1 MEAMEINAQDVM
13 KLRQATGMPMM
24 KCKKALQEAEGDFER
39 AIDILRKEGMKTAD
53 KKAGRATSEGLVRAR
68 VEPGARRG
76 TMVFVRCESEPVKN
90 TPLFRDF
97 VDGLADLAAR
107 EGIGDA
113 ERLLATA
120 WPGPEGATVE
130 EALKALVGRIGENLQ
145 VGGVAHFALGGPGTV
160 GAYVHLDEK
169 QGALVAL
176 EGPGDLTELAKEA
189 CQHIVFAK
197 PQTLTRA
204 GIPADL
210 VARELA
216 FLREQ
221 ATDDQALKGKPAPA
235 VEAII
240 RGRLEK
246 NFFGE
251 RVLEEQGWYK
261 DPKKKV
267 ASVLAEKSA
276 RLTAFALFTPTT

>member
-1 MEAMEINAQDVM
+1 MEINAQDVM

-53 KKAGRATSEGLVRAR
+53 KKAGRATSEGLIRSR
-68 VEPGARRG
+68 LSSDGKSG

-90 TPLFRDF
+90 TPLFREF
-97 VDGLADLAAR
+97 VEAVTDLAAR
-107 EGIGDA
+107 NKIGGADA
-113 ERLLATA
+113 LLSAA
-120 WPGPEGATVE
+120 WPGPEGKTVD
-130 EALKALVGRIGENLQ
+130 EALKALVGRIGENMQL
-145 VGGVAHFALGGPGTV
+145 GGVAHFAISGTGTV

-176 EGPGDLTELAKEA
+176 EGKGDLSEAAKEV

-197 PQTLTRA
+197 PTALSRDEV
-204 GIPADL
+204 PAEQ
-210 VARELA
+210 VERELS

-221 ATDDQALKGKPAPA
+221 AATDPALAGKPPQA
-235 VEAII
+235 VDGIV

-251 RVLEEQGWYK
+251 RVLSEQGWYK
-261 DPKKKV
+261 EPKKKV
-267 ASVLAEKSA
+267 SAILEEKGA
-276 RLTAFALFTPTT
+276 RLRAYALFTPAS